1 MEDALEEQ
9 IKVKNEIEKLKN
21 LQDRLPLNQKKK
33 NKKKTKR
40 KKKKSIKFSKRN
52 QSS

>member
-21 LQDRLPLNQKKK
+21 LQDPLPL
-33 NKKKTKR
+33 NKKKTKT
-40 KKKKSIKFSKRN
+40 KKRNKKEFSKRN

>member
-21 LQDRLPLNQKKK
+21 LQDRLPLNQKK
-33 NKKKTKR
+33 NKQKTKTKR
-40 KKKKSIKFSKRN
+40 K
-52 QSS
+52 

>member
-21 LQDRLPLNQKKK
+21 LQDRLPLNQKKQKTKNK
-33 NKKKTKR
+33 NKKE
-40 KKKKSIKFSKRN
+40 IKEKH
-52 QSS
+52 